1 MTVTTTLPAD
11 LRDTL
16 RRMRSDPIKTY
27 AFGRGIECKI
37 GGCPIDAWVVVALLA
52 DDLIAEHELSDDR
65 SEYRLT
71 ESGKTLAQ
79 AALETGAGGAGRG

>member
-1 MTVTTTLPAD
+1 MAVTTTLPAD

-16 RRMRSDPIKTY
+16 RRMRADPIKTY
-27 AFGRGIECKI
+27 AFGRGIECKL

-71 ESGKTLAQ
+71 K
-79 AALETGAGGAGRG
+79 AGRELASQAEARA

>member
-16 RRMRSDPIKTY
+16 RRMRADPIKTY
-27 AFGRGIECKI
+27 AHGRGIECKL
-37 GGCPIDAWVVVALLA
+37 GGCPIDAWVVVALAA

-71 ESGKTLAQ
+71 K
-79 AALETGAGGAGRG
+79 AGRELASQAEVRA